1 MRLNPSP
8 RLRALLRRM
17 PALNLYSAG
26 ELLLLAVL
34 AIQCARLLWAIV
46 TPVGP
51 LGDWRIAQPGAGGS
65 PAAILRGF
73 DPFFRVSGTQSGT
86 TAVTSLQLTLF
97 GTRIDDATGLSS
109 AIIAGPDGVQNSV
122 GLGEEI
128 VPGVRLKA
136 VAFDHVTID
145 RGGKAEE
152 LYIDQSAVPP
162 PGAAIPSAPVASPP
176 GAAPIAQPVAGS
188 AAAGMPPG
196 VTPMQL
202 KSDIGFTPRIDGGRI
217 SGLVV
222 RSQGNGAAFRS
233 MGLKEGDVVTAA
245 GGRAITG
252 PADIDR
258 LFSGLTP
265 GSSLSITVERGG
277 QTLSLT
283 TTIRGQ

>member
-1 MRLNPSP
+1 MRLSPSP
-8 RLRALLRRM
+8 RLRALLRRI
-17 PALNLYSAG
+17 PVLNLYSMG
-26 ELLLLAVL
+26 ELVLLAVL
-34 AIQCARLLWAIV
+34 AIQCTRLLWAIV

-51 LGDWRIAQPGAGGS
+51 LGDWRLAQPGAGGS
-65 PAAILRGF
+65 PVAILRGF
-73 DPFFRVSGTQSGT
+73 DPFFRVSGAQSGT

-97 GTRIDDATGLSS
+97 GTRIDDATGMSS
-109 AIIAGPDGVQNSV
+109 AIIAGPDGVQNSI

-152 LYIDQSAVPP
+152 LYIDQSNGPP
-162 PGAAIPSAPVASPP
+162 LSTTAAPAGAAPVATPP
-176 GAAPIAQPVAGS
+176 EGS

-196 VTPMQL
+196 VNASQL

-222 RSQGNGAAFRS
+222 RSQGSGAAFRA
-233 MGLKEGDVVTAA
+233 MGLKDGDVVTSA
-245 GGRAITG
+245 GGRAIAG
-252 PADIDR
+252 PADLDR
-258 LFSGLTP
+258 VFSGLTP

>member
-1 MRLNPSP
+1 
-8 RLRALLRRM
+8 M
-17 PALNLYSAG
+17 PALNLYSIG

-34 AIQCARLLWAIV
+34 AIQCARLFWTIV

-51 LGDWRIAQPGAGGS
+51 LGDWRLAQPGMGGS

-73 DPFFRVSGTQSGT
+73 DPFFRVSGAQGGT

-97 GTRIDDATGLSS
+97 GTRIDDATGQSS
-109 AIIAGPDGVQNSV
+109 AIIAGPDGVQNSI
-122 GLGEEI
+122 GLGQEI

-152 LYIDQSAVPP
+152 LYIDQSGGPAP
-162 PGAAIPSAPVASPP
+162 AATVAAPVASAP
-176 GAAPIAQPVAGS
+176 GAVPQGAVPVAPPPPPVGS
-188 AAAGMPPG
+188 AADGKLPG
-196 VTPMQL
+196 VNASQL

-217 SGLVV
+217 TGLVV
-222 RSQGNGAAFRS
+222 RSQGNGAAFRTI
-233 MGLKEGDVVTAA
+233 GLKDGDVVTAA

-252 PADIDR
+252 PADLDR
-258 LFSGLTP
+258 VFSGLTA
-265 GSSLSITVERGG
+265 GSSISITVERNG
-277 QTLSLT
+277 QTLALT